1 MSAKFRI
8 AVYGTL
14 LSDKHN
20 HATYLKS
27 PDVTYVT
34 DYEIPGYLM
43 MEVWNGVPGIVP
55 CSDPRMG
62 VLCEIYDVDP
72 STLKKLD
79 GLENIDEGMYRRA
92 TFTTPLWGKVM
103 VYEMG
108 PMTFKNIFRG
118 GRELLIFKD
127 GDYKS
132 RDRWTLLRADLP
144 KLVDHDYLRD
154 AGLHGMVGTRT
165 DNKVV
170 SIIPEKPTEP
180 PFNWKAIY
188 GEIVAAKQMEVLR
201 HAE

>member
-1 MSAKFRI
+1 
-8 AVYGTL
+8 
-14 LSDKHN
+14 
-20 HATYLKS
+20 
-27 PDVTYVT
+27 
-34 DYEIPGYLM
+34 
-43 MEVWNGVPGIVP
+43 
-55 CSDPRMG
+55 
-62 VLCEIYDVDP
+62 
-72 STLKKLD
+72 
-79 GLENIDEGMYRRA
+79 MYRRV

-127 GDYKS
+127 GDFKS

-144 KLVDHDYLRD
+144 KLIDHDYLRD
-154 AGLHGMVGTRT
+154 AGLHGMVGART

-180 PFNWKAIY
+180 SFNWKALY
-188 GEIVAAKQMEVLR
+188 GEIVAAKQMEVPR